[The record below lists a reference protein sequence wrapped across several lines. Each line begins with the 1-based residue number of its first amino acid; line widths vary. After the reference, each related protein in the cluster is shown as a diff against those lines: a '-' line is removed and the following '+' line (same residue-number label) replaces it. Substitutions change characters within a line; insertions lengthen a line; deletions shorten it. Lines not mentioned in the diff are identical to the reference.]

1 MPPTSRTSNDA
12 LGSEA
17 TPASLTSRIHVLVT
31 PTEDVRALLSTLAA
45 LSVAREPRMRVTA
58 LAPKSGMQGWT
69 FDPRFRVRLPELGQ
83 DAGRNVIAELELG
96 PEDVVVFLRAG
107 ALAPRGWL
115 ASILGRRAELGARA
129 VAALPWHPRPQMDPA
144 TELLGWE
151 AESQSAQL
159 HHHHHSEDR
168 ADVETPLLAV
178 FEPNV
183 IEQAL
188 ADFWRSGCTTRLALR
203 REGERAPRMVVAKD
217 LLVWQAAEAPAL
229 VATLAGEPDELFG
242 ELPRT
247 LEAAGALESELR
259 AQLEDGSRP
268 ELHLRLAEL
277 AIARG
282 DRTGAT
288 RHARACLDAWPE
300 HVAARLV
307 LAYALIGEE
316 RLVAARKIIEALL
329 SSGPLDL
336 RDRASAFACLGKIWL
351 REGEPTQARPC
362 LDVALGI
369 DADHPIARFGMAR
382 IAMAAGRF
390 AEALEHLELSL
401 QARPLSPDLHYEL
414 GRALVLAGQ
423 LEDGMQALGL
433 ALQLR
438 DDHAGAL
445 ALLDRLR
452 GH

>member
-1 MPPTSRTSNDA
+1 MPPTSRTSTDA
-12 LGSEA
+12 LGSEP
-17 TPASLTSRIHVLVT
+17 TPSSLTSRIHVLVT
-31 PTEDVRALLSTLAA
+31 PTQDVRALLSTLAA
-45 LSVAREPRMRVTA
+45 LSVAREPRMKVTA
-58 LAPKSGMQGWT
+58 IAPEGGMQGWT
-69 FDPRFRVRLPELGQ
+69 FDPRFQVRLPEAGQ
-83 DAGRNVIAELELG
+83 DPLSDVIAELELN
-96 PEDVVVFLRAG
+96 PDDVVVFVRAG

-115 ASILGRRAELGARA
+115 ASILGRRSELGARA
-129 VAALPWHPRPQMDPA
+129 VAALPWHPRPKMSPE

-151 AESQSAQL
+151 AESLSAQL

-168 ADVETPLLAV
+168 ADVETPMLAV
-178 FEPNV
+178 FEPHV
-183 IEQAL
+183 LESAL
-188 ADFWRSGCTTRLALR
+188 TEFYRSGCMTRLALR
-203 REGERAPRMVVAKD
+203 EDGEPAPRMVVAKD
-217 LLVWQAAEAPAL
+217 LLVWQADEAPP
-229 VATLAGEPDELFG
+229 VMATLSGDPGELVG

-247 LEAAGALESELR
+247 VEEADQLESHLR
-259 AQLEDGSRP
+259 AQLENHARP

-282 DRTGAT
+282 DRSTAT
-288 RHARACLDAWPE
+288 RHARACLDTWPE
-300 HVAARLV
+300 HVAAQLV

-329 SSGPLDL
+329 SSGPLEL

-423 LEDGMQALGL
+423 LQEGMQALGL

-445 ALLDRLR
+445 ELMDRLR